1 MAEYEPPLRGE
12 LWRYPVFYLRD
23 ADSSNP
29 QDQWD
34 AKAFYE
40 RELARKDY
48 YSEVQIEYIQ
58 KQLEIIDE
66 NEKAL
71 EFEKQREREKER
83 NK

>member
-34 AKAFYE
+34 AKAFYA
-40 RELARKDY
+40 RELARKAY

-58 KQLEIIDE
+58 KQLEMIDK
-66 NEKAL
+66 NEKQRIIM
-71 EFEKQREREKER
+71 EQREREEER